1 MVELLACELILDHT
15 KIVVLKWYTDD
26 VKDGALQVVGYQI
39 PPKLFKLRIYIS
51 TIFMH
56 VSATC
61 DVVQAFM

>member
-15 KIVVLKWYTDD
+15 KIVVLKLYTDD

-39 PPKLFKLRIYIS
+39 PPQLFKLRLYIS

-56 VSATC
+56 ACVC
-61 DVVQAFM
+61 YI